1 MTVLLALLGILVGGL
16 LFKKNQARWAFATWL
31 GTGAALIFIGCG
43 PGAQV
48 LVDGVQAGYKSL
60 PPPQWGARNAIVVLG
75 AGTERIDGAA
85 SPEVGFLAYGR
96 LVKGLE
102 LYRGCKAVAAEC
114 RLLLSGSDVHKHG
127 RTEAALYAD
136 ALVRMGVSSSDLI
149 LDSNSDNT
157 WENARNSSAML
168 KALKPDRTVLVTSGV
183 HMRRSLEYFAQF
195 GVRPTPARSDYL
207 SPLPSLVPLSYN
219 LTVADIAL
227 YEYLGIA
234 RLHIYNALGLNK
246 KVHDAG

>member
-1 MTVLLALLGILVGGL
+1 M
-16 LFKKNQARWAFATWL
+16 
-31 GTGAALIFIGCG
+31 
-43 PGAQV
+43 
-48 LVDGVQAGYKSL
+48 
-60 PPPQWGARNAIVVLG
+60 VLG
-75 AGTERIDGAA
+75 AGTERIDGA

-96 LVKGLE
+96 LVKALE
-102 LYRGCKAVAAEC
+102 LYRDCKATAADC
-114 RLLLSGSDVHKHG
+114 RLLLSGSDVRKHG
-127 RTEAALYAD
+127 RAEAALYAD
-136 ALVRMGVSSSDLI
+136 ALVRMGVSKNDLV
-149 LDSNSDNT
+149 LDSNSANT
-157 WENARNSSAML
+157 WENARNSAAML

-207 SPLPSLVPLSYN
+207 SPLPSIVPLSYN

-246 KVHDAG
+246 KVPDAG

>member
-1 MTVLLALLGILVGGL
+1 MTVLLVLLGILVGAL
-16 LFKKNQARWAFATWL
+16 LYRKKRTRLALAAWL
-31 GTGAALIFIGCG
+31 GTSAALILIGCG

-48 LVDGVQAGYKSL
+48 LVDGVQARYTSL

-96 LVKGLE
+96 LVKALE
-102 LYRGCKAVAAEC
+102 LYRDCKATAADC
-114 RLLLSGSDVHKHG
+114 RLLLSGSDVRKHG
-127 RTEAALYAD
+127 RAEAALYAD
-136 ALVRMGVSSSDLI
+136 ALVRMGVSRNDMV
-149 LDSNSDNT
+149 LDSNSANT

-207 SPLPSLVPLSYN
+207 SPLPSIVPLSYN

-234 RLHIYNALGLNK
+234 RLHIYNVLGLNK
-246 KVHDAG
+246 KVPDAG